1 MAEARQ
7 PHQLLNALDGSAAA
21 DALRRCC
28 GAERW
33 VSAML
38 AARPY
43 VSTAQLEQQA
53 EQCWQALGAQDYLE
67 AFTHHPQIG
76 EDLAVLRQRFAR
88 TEALSSSEQAGVSG
102 ADEATLRA
110 LRDGN
115 QAYRERFGYI
125 FIVCATGKSAE
136 QMLALLRERLHHAP
150 EQELAIAAAEQA
162 KITRLRLLQ
171 LGREVLLEQQA
182 EGSGNTPAQRST
194 NGAGEKAASS

>member
-1 MAEARQ
+1 MAEAPA
-7 PHQLLNALDGSAAA
+7 PHERLNALEASAAA

-43 VSTAQLEQQA
+43 ASTAHLQELA
-53 EQCWQALGAQDYLE
+53 ERCWQALAAEDHLE

-76 EDLAVLRQRFAR
+76 EDLAALRQRFAH
-88 TEALSSSEQAGVSG
+88 TEALSMREQAGVLG
-102 ADEATLRA
+102 AAEATLRA

-136 QMLALLRERLHHAP
+136 QMLDLLRERLRHAP

-162 KITRLRLLQ
+162 KITRLRLTQ
-171 LGREVLLEQQA
+171 L
-182 EGSGNTPAQRST
+182 GSGNPSPQRST
-194 NGAGEKAASS
+194 GAGEKAASS